1 MILQPN
7 HIYEFGPFRLDV
19 AERLLVRDGETIPLQ
34 PKAYDLLH
42 VLVEHHGHL
51 LEKDE
56 LLKAVWPD
64 TVVEEVNLANN
75 VSILR
80 KALGEGGNE
89 QQFIET
95 VPRRGYRFVAPVRE
109 AQEGTAEPGVAEIAQ
124 APVVQQEVQAAAA
137 TGEQPAQGISRLVK
151 RRPALVVS
159 LVILL
164 LIGAAG
170 AINSWSPKRQPAAP
184 SAAIRSIAVLPF
196 KPLTASGRDEA
207 LELGMAD
214 TLITKLSNLKHLIV
228 RPTSAVRKYTALD
241 QDPLAAGRE
250 QKVDAVLES
259 SFQRLG
265 EKIRVTVR
273 LVKVSDGSALWAYQ
287 CDEYCANIF
296 AAQDAISEKVARALA
311 PELTGKERA
320 LLAKRYTDNF
330 EAYLLYV
337 NGRFFWD
344 KRTEEG
350 MKKSIEY
357 YEQTIRLD
365 PNYALAYVGLANSYI
380 TLGNQ
385 SFLAPGEVSRKV
397 KAAVRKALEIDDQL
411 GEAHAAL
418 AAVYLYDREWSEA
431 EKAHKR
437 AIEVNPSYA
446 TAHRWYSY
454 FLMSMGRSDEA
465 MAEAKQAQELDPLSL
480 ANNTQVAASLM
491 FARRYDQAIEQYRKT
506 LEMDPQFVVARWYL
520 GLAYMYKGQYSAAI
534 TEFRQVVAS
543 SRSPAHFATLGYAY
557 AAAGRR
563 SEAIKALDELK
574 ELSKQRY
581 VPSSFIACIYVGLGE
596 KDLAFAWMEK
606 AYEEHDSKLNFLK
619 VDPIFDSLRSDPR
632 FTDLLRRMRLE

>member
-1 MILQPN
+1 
-7 HIYEFGPFRLDV
+7 FGPFRLDV
-19 AERLLVRDGETIPLQ
+19 AERMFVRDGEAIPLQ
-34 PKAYDLLH
+34 PKAFDLLL

-64 TVVEEVNLANN
+64 TIVEEVNLANN
-75 VSILR
+75 ISILR
-80 KALGEGGNE
+80 KALGEGSDG

-95 VPRRGYRFVAPVRE
+95 VPRRGYRFVAPVLE
-109 AQEGTAEPGVAEIAQ
+109 EQEGMMEPGVAEIAQ
-124 APVVQQEVQAAAA
+124 ALVDQQDKPVAAA
-137 TGEQPAQGISRLVK
+137 TGELPAQGISRWVK
-151 RRPALVVS
+151 RRPGLAVS
-159 LVILL
+159 LITLL

-170 AINSWSPKRQPAAP
+170 AINSWSLKRQPAAP
-184 SAAIRSIAVLPF
+184 GAVIKSIAVLPF
-196 KPLTASGRDEA
+196 KPLAASGRDEA

-214 TLITKLSNLKHLIV
+214 TLITRLSNLRHLIV

-273 LVKVSDGSALWAYQ
+273 LVNVSDGSALWAYQ
-287 CDEYCANIF
+287 CDEYCTNIF
-296 AAQDAISEKVARALA
+296 AAQDAITEKVARALM
-311 PELTGKERA
+311 PELTGKERT

-330 EAYLLYV
+330 EAYQLYV
-337 NGRFFWD
+337 KGRYFWE

-357 YEQTIRLD
+357 YEQAIRLE
-365 PNYALAYVGLANSYI
+365 PNYALAYAGLANSYI
-380 TLGNQ
+380 TLGNL

-397 KAAVRKALEIDDQL
+397 KAALGKALEIDDQL

-418 AAVYLYDREWSEA
+418 ASEYLKDREWWEA
-431 EKAHKR
+431 EKSHKR
-437 AIEVNPSYA
+437 AIELNPNYA

-454 FLMSMGRSDEA
+454 FLMAMGRSDEA
-465 MAEAKQAQELDPLSL
+465 IAEAKQAQELDPLSL
-480 ANNTQVAASLM
+480 VNNTQVAASLM

-506 LEMDPQFVVARWYL
+506 IEMDPQFVLARWYL

-534 TEFRQVVAS
+534 TEFQQVVAS
-543 SRSPAHFATLGYAY
+543 SRSPNHFATLGYAY

-606 AYEEHDSKLNFLK
+606 AYEEHDYKLNFLK

-632 FTDLLRRMRLE
+632 FNDLLRRMKLE